1 MKSMTGYGRGESEN
15 GELRLT
21 VEIKT
26 VNNRYCEI
34 IIKQPRQYMALED
47 KIKKYISAH
56 IERGRVE
63 VFINTKEKAEKT
75 GEIKI
80 NFAQALAYDKA
91 LAQLSKEVG
100 TEYQPDVYHLFNLP
114 DVICHEDSEED
125 LDAIWLML
133 EEALKEALAQH
144 LQMRQKEGDLICA
157 DMLQKLQ
164 NLENFAAEVEKRAP
178 MVAENYREKLT
189 SRLNEVLGAA
199 ELDQERLAQEV
210 AIFGEK
216 CCIDEE
222 LVRLK
227 SHFTQF
233 REIITAKGP
242 VGRKLD
248 FLIQEMNRE
257 TNTIG
262 SKAND
267 LAITSAVVEMKSE
280 LEKLRE
286 QVQNI
291 E

>member
-47 KIKKYISAH
+47 KIKKYISAQM
-56 IERGRVE
+56 ERGRVE

-100 TEYQPDVYHLFNLP
+100 TEYQPDVYRLFNLP

-133 EEALKEALAQH
+133 EEALKEALTQH

-233 REIITAKGP
+233 REIIAAKGP

>member
-1 MKSMTGYGRGESEN
+1 M
-15 GELRLT
+15 
-21 VEIKT
+21 
-26 VNNRYCEI
+26 
-34 IIKQPRQYMALED
+34 
-47 KIKKYISAH
+47 
-56 IERGRVE
+56 E

-100 TEYQPDVYHLFNLP
+100 TEYQPDVYRLFNLP

-133 EEALKEALAQH
+133 EEALKEALTQH

-233 REIITAKGP
+233 REIIAAKGP

>member
-100 TEYQPDVYHLFNLP
+100 TEYQPDVYRLFNLP

-133 EEALKEALAQH
+133 EEALKEALTQH

-233 REIITAKGP
+233 REIIAAKGP